1 MYVTIVPNRGSPPA
15 VLLRETYRED
25 GKVKNRT
32 LANLTKWKPEK
43 IAALRAVLRDE
54 RLLPAGDGFEIRRA
68 LPHGHVAAALG
79 MARRLGLDPRLK
91 TADLM
96 PPGAARTRLLALALI
111 VARLIDPAAKLA
123 TARQLDAATASHSL
137 GAVLGLGGVAVN
149 ELYAALDWLVAQQPK
164 IEARLARRHLGEG
177 TLVLYDVTSSYL
189 EGRCCPLAQFGY
201 SRDGKAHKL
210 QIVFGVLCT
219 REGCPIAVEVFAG
232 NTADPSTL
240 KLQIDKLRQR
250 FGRRRVVLVGG
261 LQPTGLTRGDRGMIT
276 QARITEE
283 LQPAGLDWIT
293 ALRAPDIQVLA
304 KDDGPLQ
311 LSLFDQRDLAEI
323 TSPDYP
329 DERLVV
335 CRNPALAAERAR
347 KRGELL
353 DATERAL
360 QKIQAR
366 VRRKHRPLKGAAAI
380 GETVGAV
387 LNRKK
392 MAKHFTRTI
401 TDTDFTFARND
412 ATIAAET
419 KLDGIYVLRTSVP
432 RAEFDADATVRSY
445 KALAT
450 VERAF
455 RSCKTVDLEVRPVF
469 HWNEARVRAHVFLC
483 LLAYHLEWHMRQ
495 ALAPI
500 LFDDHDRVAAE
511 AQRPSP
517 VSKAQVSPAAR
528 RKAARKRTDDG
539 HPVHSF
545 RTLLADLATLTRNI
559 VRFGKDPGSRPGQ
572 DLCATVLATP
582 TPLQQRVFDLLGVS
596 LAAQL

>member
-1 MYVTIVPNRGSPPA
+1 MYVTVVPNRGSPPA
-15 VLLRETYRED
+15 ILLRETYRED

-32 LANLTKWKPEK
+32 LANLSKWQPEK

-54 RLLPAGDGFEIRRA
+54 RLLPAADGFEILRS

-79 MARRLGLDPRLK
+79 IARRLGLDPRVK
-91 TADLM
+91 TAELM

-111 VARLIDPAAKLA
+111 VARLLDPAAKLA
-123 TARQLDAATASHSL
+123 TARQLDETTASHSL
-137 GAVLGLGGVAVN
+137 GAVLGLGAVAVN
-149 ELYAALDWLVAQQPK
+149 ELYAALDWLWAQQPK
-164 IEARLARRHLGEG
+164 IEAKLARRHLGEG
-177 TLVLYDVTSSYL
+177 TLVLYDVSSSYL
-189 EGRCCPLAQFGY
+189 EGRCCPLARFGY

-219 REGCPIAVEVFAG
+219 PKGCPIAVEVFAG
-232 NTADPSTL
+232 NTADPTTL
-240 KLQIDKLRQR
+240 KVQIDKLRRR
-250 FGRRRVVLVGG
+250 FGLRRVVLV
-261 LQPTGLTRGDRGMIT
+261 GDRGMIT

-293 ALRAPDIQVLA
+293 ALRAPDIQALA

-311 LSLFDQRDLAEI
+311 LSLFDERDLAEI

-329 DERLVV
+329 GERLVV

-353 DATERAL
+353 EATEQAL

-366 VRRKHRPLKGAAAI
+366 VRRKRRPLKGAARI
-380 GETVGAV
+380 GEAVGAV

-401 TDTDFTFARND
+401 TDTDFTFARNE
-412 ATIAAET
+412 AAIAAEQR
-419 KLDGIYVLRTSVP
+419 LDGIYVLRTSVP
-432 RAEFDADATVRSY
+432 QADLDADATVRSY

-455 RSCKTVDLEVRPVF
+455 RSCKTVDLEIRPVF
-469 HWNEARVRAHVFLC
+469 HWNEQRVRAHVFLC

-495 ALAPI
+495 ALTPV
-500 LFDDHDRVAAE
+500 LFDDHDRAAAE
-511 AQRPSP
+511 AQRRSP
-517 VSKAQVSPAAR
+517 VSKAQVSPAGR

-539 HPVHSF
+539 LPVHSL
-545 RTLLADLATLTRNI
+545 RSLLADLATVTRNT
-559 VRFGKDPGSRPGQ
+559 VRFGAN
-572 DLCATVLATP
+572 LNATILATP
-582 TPLQQRVFDLLGVS
+582 TPLQQHLFDLLGVS
-596 LAAQL
+596 PAADL

>member
-1 MYVTIVPNRGSPPA
+1 MYVTVVPNRGSPPA
-15 VLLRETYRED
+15 ILLRETYRED

-54 RLLPAGDGFEIRRA
+54 RLLPAGEGFEIVRS

-79 MARRLGLDPRLK
+79 VARRLGLDPRVK
-91 TADLM
+91 TAELM
-96 PPGAARTRLLALALI
+96 PPGAPRTRLLALALI
-111 VARLIDPAAKLA
+111 VARLIEPAAKLA
-123 TARQLDAATASHSL
+123 TARRLDERTASHSL
-137 GAVLGLGGVAVN
+137 GVVLGLGAVAVN

-164 IEARLARRHLGEG
+164 IEAKLARRHLGEG

-240 KLQIDKLRQR
+240 KPQIDKLRQR
-250 FGRRRVVLVGG
+250 FGLRRVVLV
-261 LQPTGLTRGDRGMIT
+261 GDRGMIT
-276 QARITEE
+276 QARITQE

-293 ALRAPDIQVLA
+293 ALRAPDIQALA

-311 LSLFDQRDLAEI
+311 LSLFDQRELAEI

-329 DERLVV
+329 GERLVV

-353 DATERAL
+353 DATEQAL

-366 VRRKHRPLKGAAAI
+366 VRRKSRPLKGAAAI
-380 GETVGAV
+380 GEAVGAV

-401 TDTDFTFARND
+401 TDTDFAFARND
-412 ATIAAET
+412 ATIAAEAR
-419 KLDGIYVLRTSVP
+419 LDGVYVLRTLP
-432 RAEFDADATVRSY
+432 QAELDADATVRSY
-445 KALAT
+445 KALAK

-469 HWNEARVRAHVFLC
+469 HWNEKRVRAHVFLC

-495 ALAPI
+495 ALTPI
-500 LFDDHDRVAAE
+500 LFDDHDPAAAE
-511 AQRPSP
+511 AQRSSP

-545 RTLLADLATLTRNI
+545 RTLLADLATLTRNT
-559 VRFGKDPGSRPGQ
+559 VRFGKDPGSNPGKA
-572 DLCATVLATP
+572 LCATVLATP
-582 TPLQQRVFDLLGVS
+582 TPFQRHVFDLLAIS
-596 LAAQL
+596 PAAAL